1 MKTYRTIVIITA
13 IIWSLLTGDFFSAS
27 KERLEEVDAT
37 EIPSLEQKIKSNPD
51 DPIILRGL
59 GRYYFRSEN
68 FKDARKCG
76 IRLLEIAERK
86 GDREFSE
93 MWGRYLLGTVESVEG
108 DTQNA
113 IMNLEI
119 ARSIAESQED
129 NDALSLIYNTLGLH
143 YMFNNNDPFTATNYY
158 YQSIEAARKEKDL
171 RREAPILA
179 NLAAAYL
186 TMEDPSG
193 LRLAEEAVELS
204 ERFDSNF
211 TIKPRIILAETY
223 ILADSTVKARQILEK
238 IHSQESETVRKTFD
252 STLKYLNAVLTEK
265 EGFKDEAIMIY
276 KDLLINKVSD
286 PSWIAS
292 VSLSL
297 ASALEKKGLFS
308 EAIEIL
314 ESALSNSR
322 RSKVQI
328 HSSKMMKAL
337 VRMYAKAG
345 QKDKAIAMGEEY
357 RAYSDSL
364 YTIGHHK
371 TLQENRIRHEVYTKE
386 REIDE
391 QKMQLS
397 SKNHKIVVLAIVT
410 GLLSV
415 LLIFVFYSIRKRER
429 LYKTIVA
436 RNSEFLLRDRQQA
449 EEIESLRLKL
459 EQQDN
464 DKTPETEPLNV
475 DKPIR
480 SDDNTNRE
488 LMERFTSYMENKKG
502 YTSPQITIASVAKEL
517 GTNRTYLSK
526 AINAA
531 TGRTFLQIINEY
543 RMRHAVE
550 IISDKTSDIPLKQL
564 AADLGYN
571 SMSTFYTSFNNYTGM
586 TPAKYREQVR
596 RISED
601 FTSEDKES

>member
-1 MKTYRTIVIITA
+1 MKIYRSIIILTSIVWTMLA
-13 IIWSLLTGDFFSAS
+13 GDAFSAS
-27 KERLEEVDAT
+27 NDNLMELEAKDVPA
-37 EIPSLEQKIKSNPD
+37 IALKLKSEPDNPVL
-51 DPIILRGL
+51 LRNL
-59 GRYYFRSEN
+59 GRYYFKADNLNE
-68 FKDARKCG
+68 ARKCG
-76 IRLLEIAERK
+76 VKLLEIAKEK
-86 GDREFSE
+86 DDRDFAE
-93 MWGRYLLGTVESVEG
+93 MWGRYILGAVETIEG

-119 ARSIAESQED
+119 ARSIAEAQSD
-129 NDALSLIYNTLGLH
+129 NDALSLIYNSLGLH

-171 RREAPILA
+171 RREAPLLA

-193 LRLAEEAVELS
+193 LRLAEQAAELS
-204 ERFDSNF
+204 EKLDSGF

-223 ILADSTVKARQILEK
+223 ILADSTAKARKILEK
-238 IHSQESETVRKTFD
+238 IHSNESKTVRKSFD
-252 STLKYLNAVLTEK
+252 STLKYLEAMLNEK
-265 EGFKDEAIMIY
+265 EGFEDEAIETY
-276 KDLLINKVSD
+276 TDLLKTDGGD

-297 ASALEKKGLFS
+297 AKALEKKRQFS
-308 EAIEIL
+308 KAIEIL
-314 ESALSNSR
+314 ENALSNSR
-322 RSKVQI
+322 RSKVHI
-328 HSSKMMKAL
+328 HSTKVMKAL

-345 QKDKAIAMGEEY
+345 LKDKAIAIGEEY
-357 RAYSDSL
+357 TAYSDSL

-371 TLQENRIRHEVYTKE
+371 TLQENRIRHEVYTKQ

-391 QKMQLS
+391 QKILLS
-397 SKNHKIVVLAIVT
+397 SKSHKIVVLAIVI

-436 RNSEFLLRDRQQA
+436 RNSEFLLRDKQQA
-449 EEIESLRLKL
+449 EEIEILRRKIDQNNDQYTSSTSANKTLKS
-459 EQQDN
+459 E
-464 DKTPETEPLNV
+464 
-475 DKPIR
+475 
-480 SDDNTNRE
+480 DDANKD
-488 LMERFTSYMENKKG
+488 LMERFSSYMENNAG
-502 YTSPQITIASVAKEL
+502 YTDPHITIASVAKEL

-531 TGRTFLQIINEY
+531 TGKTFLQIINEY

-550 IISDKTSDIPLKQL
+550 IISDRSSDIPLKQL

-596 RISED
+596 RFSEEIN
-601 FTSEDKES
+601 TEETEQ